1 MFLLSWRPQESGASQ
16 PHPGTLCNMVS
27 LSQNNFHSSRNEH
40 SHLLPEELELE
51 VQTPQSGMQSHS

>member
-1 MFLLSWRPQESGASQ
+1 MFLLSRRPQESGASQ
-16 PHPGTLCNMVS
+16 PHSGTLCNMVS
-27 LSQNNFHSSRNEH
+27 LSQNDFHSSQNEH